1 MSLAGSQ
8 RDRPNIVMLAAD
20 TVPRSPKIMPKERN
34 CIKKTRKAI
43 YIYIYIRRRSRRRT
57 CRKRIYIY
65 IYIYGGDLGG
75 GLPHQ
80 TFRGIEAYIYIY
92 GYIRSQIRPAAQIV
106 LGGEPAEMLDGQIGR
121 RSGQG
126 RF

>member
-34 CIKKTRKAI
+34 CIKKARKAI
-43 YIYIYIRRRSRRRT
+43 YIYGGDPGGGLAENV
-57 CRKRIYIY
+57 YIY

-80 TFRGIEAYIYIY
+80 TFRGIGAYIYIY
-92 GYIRSQIRPAAQIV
+92 IYIRSQIRPAAQIV